1 LFHQVLKSSRTIS
14 EEVGT
19 LMEHQ
24 EKIERQLEQLSEEKR
39 RLEMSYASGILFSSE
54 TEMKALMEKAI
65 DTVMKELDADAGF
78 IVLVNETGISDT
90 VFTRNVDLN
99 AEPDAREV
107 STTVIRTTI
116 AQSKPTQLEIQP

>member
-1 LFHQVLKSSRTIS
+1 
-14 EEVGT
+14 
-19 LMEHQ
+19 MEHQ